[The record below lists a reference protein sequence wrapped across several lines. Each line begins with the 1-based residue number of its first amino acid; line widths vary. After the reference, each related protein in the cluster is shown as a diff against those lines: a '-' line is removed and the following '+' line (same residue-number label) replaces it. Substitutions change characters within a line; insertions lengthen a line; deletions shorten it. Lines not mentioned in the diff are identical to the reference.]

1 MRDFLFSLFEVSLTM
16 GAVAALLLAL
26 SPVWKRRFRP
36 QWRYWA
42 WLLVALR
49 LAVPLNIPLPQAPV
63 MLEAPAPVE
72 LSAAWVDEGAEGF
85 RGVEFAARPA
95 EDLPAD
101 RQTGTSQAEEGGASP
116 AATGFSLTLAEAAFA
131 VWLAGA
137 AGVLAVQL
145 ARCAAFRRH
154 TRRWSA
160 PAGEYEGI
168 PVEVCALLSAP
179 VLVGLARPRILLP
192 EGLTGEKQTY
202 ALAHEAAHAKRR
214 DLWYKALLLWV
225 CALHWFNPLVW
236 ALRRSA
242 ERDVEICC
250 DAAALAGRDEGWR
263 QGYGAALLSFV
274 SARPAAPLT
283 SQFAG
288 GVRGLKE
295 RFRALVTAAP
305 ARRGRIA
312 LALVLCAALLG
323 GSLVACRQSET
334 PEETTP
340 PTGTPLGEVTD
351 PDELADGTYW
361 ATLPAMNWWAA
372 GEDSPELSLILVELD
387 PNTMTITG
395 GDPYQGDSV
404 TLPVAEDV
412 ELGNHGDNGLSDFL
426 MWSML
431 SSYYPMVLE
440 VEVSG
445 GEIAAMTW
453 HDANLPGETPTSA
466 AAVPAVVHA
475 VDPEAG
481 TLTYAVDDGN
491 VGADSEWIEAR
502 VPAYGSVELSV
513 LAQRVNPLSSW
524 GLPCT
529 LYLENETTVYGIKAG
544 PLADGAYCIGRVSN
558 YTATLAEDGSVLA
571 FDAWLYEVDP
581 ETCRVTQTLGEA
593 EFWLGWLDESGP
605 EPVYRP
611 YGGVALYNEDGTPY
625 GGSVTQFLE
634 EFTADSDALEQARRR
649 YNTLPAVDRLTLQV
663 TVGGGVVTSMQ
674 RLPAPGLTQP
684 VTAVPLE

>member
-16 GAVAALLLAL
+16 GAVTALLLAL

-42 WLLVALR
+42 WMLVALR
-49 LAVPLNIPLPQAPV
+49 LAVPLNIPLPRAPV
-63 MLEAPAPVE
+63 TLEAPAPVE
-72 LSAAWVDEGAEGF
+72 LSAAWVDEGAEGLQ
-85 RGVEFAARPA
+85 GVEFAARPA
-95 EDLPAD
+95 ESAPNGGQA
-101 RQTGTSQAEEGGASP
+101 GMAQAEAP
-116 AATGFSLTLAEAAFA
+116 APGFSLTLAELAFC
-131 VWLAGA
+131 VWCAGA

-145 ARCAAFRRH
+145 TRYAAFRRH

-168 PVEVCALLSAP
+168 PVQICALLSAP

-192 EGLTGEKQTY
+192 EGLTGEKRAY

-305 ARRGRIA
+305 ARRGRLA

-323 GSLVACRQSET
+323 GSLVACRPQEA

-340 PTGTPLGEVTD
+340 STGTPLGEVTD
-351 PDELADGTYW
+351 PDDLANGTYW

-387 PNTMTITG
+387 PDTMTITG
-395 GDPYQGDSV
+395 GYLEGGQAV

-412 ELGNHGDNGLSDFL
+412 ELGNHGDNGLSNFL
-426 MWSML
+426 TWSML

-445 GEIAAMTW
+445 GEITAMTW
-453 HDANLPGETPTSA
+453 HDAKLSEGTPPVT
-466 AAVPAVVHA
+466 AVEVAAVVHG

-491 VGADSEWIEAR
+491 VGADSQWLTASVPRSSAVNLELLQAR
-502 VPAYGSVELSV
+502 VA
-513 LAQRVNPLSSW
+513 PLSSW
-524 GLPCT
+524 GFSCT
-529 LYLENETTVYGIKAG
+529 LLVQSDEQVVGLKAG
-544 PLADGAYCIGRVSN
+544 PLYDGVYYIGRIGTV
-558 YTATLAEDGSVLA
+558 TATLEEDGSIAA
-571 FDAWLYEVDP
+571 FDACLYQMDQ
-581 ETCRVTQTLGEA
+581 ETQQFTQTTQEA
-593 EFWLGWLDESGP
+593 EFRLAWLDDSGP
-605 EPVYRP
+605 EPRYRP
-611 YGGVALYNEDGTPY
+611 YEDIALCSEDGTPY
-625 GGSVTQFLE
+625 EGSVKDFLDQY
-634 EFTADSDALEQARRR
+634 TAEMDEAYPDILDIRQ
-649 YNTLPAVDRLTLQV
+649 PTLQL
-663 TVGGGVVTSMQ
+663 TVELGVVTSMT
-674 RLPAPGLTQP
+674 RLPAP
-684 VTAVPLE
+684 

>member
-63 MLEAPAPVE
+63 TLEAPAPVE
-72 LSAAWVDEGAEGF
+72 LSAAWVDEGAKGF

-95 EDLPAD
+95 DDLPAD
-101 RQTGTSQAEEGGASP
+101 RQTGTSQAEGADASP

-131 VWLAGA
+131 VWLAGG
-137 AGVLAVQL
+137 AGMLAVQL
-145 ARCAAFRRH
+145 ARYAAFRWH

-168 PVEVCALLSAP
+168 PVEACALLSAP

-192 EGLTGEKQTY
+192 EGLTGEKRAY
-202 ALAHEAAHAKRR
+202 ALAHESAHAKRR

-295 RFRALVTAAP
+295 RFRALVSAAP

-323 GSLVACRQSET
+323 GSLVACRPQET

-340 PTGTPLGEVTD
+340 STGTPLGEVTD

-387 PNTMTITG
+387 PDTMTITG
-395 GDPYQGDSV
+395 GYLEGGQAV

-412 ELGNHGDNGLSDFL
+412 ELGNHGDNGLSNFL
-426 MWSML
+426 TWSML

-440 VEVSG
+440 VEVTG
-445 GEIAAMTW
+445 GEITAMTW
-453 HDANLPGETPTSA
+453 HDAKLSEGTPPVT
-466 AAVPAVVHA
+466 AVEVAAVVHE

-491 VGADSEWIEAR
+491 VGADSQWLTAPVPRSSAVNLELLQAR
-502 VPAYGSVELSV
+502 VA
-513 LAQRVNPLSSW
+513 PLSSW
-524 GLPCT
+524 GFSCT
-529 LYLENETTVYGIKAG
+529 LLVQSDEQVVGLKAG
-544 PLADGAYCIGRVSN
+544 PLYDGVYYIGRIGTV
-558 YTATLAEDGSVLA
+558 TATLEEDGSIAA
-571 FDAWLYEVDP
+571 FGACLYQADQ
-581 ETCRVTQTLGEA
+581 ETQQFTRTTQEA
-593 EFWLGWLDESGP
+593 EFRLAWLDDSGA
-605 EPVYRP
+605 EPRYRP
-611 YGGVALYNEDGTPY
+611 YEDIALCSEDGTPY
-625 GGSVTQFLE
+625 EGSVKDFLDQYKAE
-634 EFTADSDALEQARRR
+634 MDEAYSDILDIRQ
-649 YNTLPAVDRLTLQV
+649 PTLQL
-663 TVGGGVVTSMQ
+663 TVELGVVTSMT
-674 RLPAPGLTQP
+674 RLPAP
-684 VTAVPLE
+684 

>member
-49 LAVPLNIPLPQAPV
+49 LAVPLNIPLPRAPV
-63 MLEAPAPVE
+63 TLEAPAPVE
-72 LSAAWVDEGAEGF
+72 LSAAWVDEGAEGLQ
-85 RGVEFAARPA
+85 GVEFAARPA

-145 ARCAAFRRH
+145 ARYAAFRRH
-154 TRRWSA
+154 TRRWST
-160 PAGEYEGI
+160 PAGEHEGI
-168 PVEVCALLSAP
+168 PVESCALLSAP
-179 VLVGLARPRILLP
+179 VLVGLMRPRILLP
-192 EGLTGEKQTY
+192 EGLTGEKRAY
-202 ALAHEAAHAKRR
+202 ALAHEAAHARRR

-295 RFRALVTAAP
+295 RFRVLASAAP
-305 ARRGRIA
+305 ARRGRLA
-312 LALVLCAALLG
+312 LVLVLCAALLG

-340 PTGTPLGEVTD
+340 PTGTPLGEVIG

-387 PNTMTITG
+387 PDTMTLTS

-440 VEVSG
+440 VEVTG
-445 GEIAAMTW
+445 GEITAMTW
-453 HDANLPGETPTSA
+453 YTANLSTDLTELQ
-466 AAVPAVVHA
+466 AVIHG

-491 VGADSEWIEAR
+491 VGADSNWIEA
-502 VPAYGSVELSV
+502 AV
-513 LAQRVNPLSSW
+513 LDGAVDLEALARRIDPMGSW
-524 GLPCT
+524 GLNCT
-529 LYLENETTVYGIKAG
+529 LTVREDGQVAKILERGLPDGTYYIRFIQGITAAMGDGTIAAFSAYAYQMDTETQRMSRSEQEVEFSLLQMDVTGEDVVYQYKEDVA
-544 PLADGAYCIGRVSN
+544 LFQADGTAYS
-558 YTATLAEDGSVLA
+558 GSTDEFLKEYMA
-571 FDAWLYEVDP
+571 DI
-581 ETCRVTQTLGEA
+581 EA
-593 EFWLGWLDESGP
+593 AYPSVANID
-605 EPVYRP
+605 RP
-611 YGGVALYNEDGTPY
+611 
-625 GGSVTQFLE
+625 
-634 EFTADSDALEQARRR
+634 
-649 YNTLPAVDRLTLQV
+649 TLQL
-663 TVGGGVVTSMQ
+663 TVELGVVTSMT
-674 RLPAPGLTQP
+674 RLPAP
-684 VTAVPLE
+684 

>member
-16 GAVAALLLAL
+16 GAVTALLLAL

-63 MLEAPAPVE
+63 TLEAPAPVE
-72 LSAAWVDEGAEGF
+72 LSAAWADEGAEGF

-101 RQTGTSQAEEGGASP
+101 RQTGTSQAEGAGASP
-116 AATGFSLTLAEAAFA
+116 AAPGFPLTLTEAAFA
-131 VWLAGA
+131 VWLAGG

-145 ARCAAFRRH
+145 ARYAAFRRH

-168 PVEVCALLSAP
+168 PVQICALLSAP

-192 EGLTGEKQTY
+192 EGLTGEKRAY

-274 SARPAAPLT
+274 CARPAAPLT

-295 RFRALVTAAP
+295 RFRALASAAP

-312 LALVLCAALLG
+312 LALVLCAALMG
-323 GSLVACRQSET
+323 GSLVACQPQEA

-340 PTGTPLGEVTD
+340 PAGTPLGEVIGS
-351 PDELADGTYW
+351 DELADGTYW

-387 PNTMTITG
+387 PDTMTITG
-395 GDPYQGDSV
+395 GYLEGGQAV

-412 ELGNHGDNGLSDFL
+412 ELGNHGDNGLSNFL
-426 MWSML
+426 TWSML

-440 VEVSG
+440 VEVTG
-445 GEIAAMTW
+445 GEITAMTW
-453 HDANLPGETPTSA
+453 HDAKLSEGTPPVT
-466 AAVPAVVHA
+466 AVEVAAVVHG

-491 VGADSEWIEAR
+491 VGADSQWLTASVPRSSAVNLELLQAR
-502 VPAYGSVELSV
+502 VA
-513 LAQRVNPLSSW
+513 PLSSW
-524 GLPCT
+524 GFSCT
-529 LYLENETTVYGIKAG
+529 LLVQSDEQVVGLKAG
-544 PLADGAYCIGRVSN
+544 PLYDGVYYIGRIGTV
-558 YTATLAEDGSVLA
+558 TATLEEDGSIAA
-571 FDAWLYEVDP
+571 FDACLYQMDQ
-581 ETCRVTQTLGEA
+581 ETQQFTQTTQEA
-593 EFWLGWLDESGP
+593 EFRLAWLDDSGP
-605 EPVYRP
+605 EPRYRP
-611 YGGVALYNEDGTPY
+611 YEDIALCSEDGTPY
-625 GGSVTQFLE
+625 EGSVKDFLDQY
-634 EFTADSDALEQARRR
+634 TAEMDEAYPDILDIRQ
-649 YNTLPAVDRLTLQV
+649 PTLQL
-663 TVGGGVVTSMQ
+663 TVELGVVTSMT
-674 RLPAPGLTQP
+674 RLPAP
-684 VTAVPLE
+684 

>member
-26 SPVWKRRFRP
+26 FPVWKRRFRP

-63 MLEAPAPVE
+63 TLEAPAPVE

-145 ARCAAFRRH
+145 ARYAAFRRH

-168 PVEVCALLSAP
+168 PVQICALLSAP

-192 EGLTGEKQTY
+192 EGLTGEKRAY

-295 RFRALVTAAP
+295 RFRALVSAAP

-323 GSLVACRQSET
+323 GSLVACRPQET

-340 PTGTPLGEVTD
+340 PTGTPL
-351 PDELADGTYW
+351 A
-361 ATLPAMNWWAA
+361 
-372 GEDSPELSLILVELD
+372 I
-387 PNTMTITG
+387 
-395 GDPYQGDSV
+395 
-404 TLPVAEDV
+404 
-412 ELGNHGDNGLSDFL
+412 
-426 MWSML
+426 
-431 SSYYPMVLE
+431 
-440 VEVSG
+440 
-445 GEIAAMTW
+445 
-453 HDANLPGETPTSA
+453 
-466 AAVPAVVHA
+466 
-475 VDPEAG
+475 
-481 TLTYAVDDGN
+481 
-491 VGADSEWIEAR
+491 
-502 VPAYGSVELSV
+502 
-513 LAQRVNPLSSW
+513 
-524 GLPCT
+524 
-529 LYLENETTVYGIKAG
+529 
-544 PLADGAYCIGRVSN
+544 
-558 YTATLAEDGSVLA
+558 
-571 FDAWLYEVDP
+571 
-581 ETCRVTQTLGEA
+581 
-593 EFWLGWLDESGP
+593 
-605 EPVYRP
+605 
-611 YGGVALYNEDGTPY
+611 
-625 GGSVTQFLE
+625 
-634 EFTADSDALEQARRR
+634 
-649 YNTLPAVDRLTLQV
+649 RLTLIPA
-663 TVGGGVVTSMQ
+663 GLISLLIYIAVVSPSRLEFVAIMTSSTSPCRRSISSFRRMS
-674 RLPAPGLTQP
+674 PGPMPSIGEMAPWRTWYTPLYFPVFSYAARSRGDSTTMMVFLSRSELLHMGQISRSVSVQHSLQYLTFFLASTMACAIP
-684 VTAVPLE
+684 STWSMGILMT

>member
-63 MLEAPAPVE
+63 TLEAPAPVE

-101 RQTGTSQAEEGGASP
+101 RQTGTSQAEGAGASP

-145 ARCAAFRRH
+145 ARYAAFRRH

-168 PVEVCALLSAP
+168 PVEACALLSAP

-192 EGLTGEKQTY
+192 EGLTGEKRAY
-202 ALAHEAAHAKRR
+202 ALAHESAHAKRR

-225 CALHWFNPLVW
+225 CVLHWFNPLVW

-274 SARPAAPLT
+274 CARPAAPLT

-295 RFRALVTAAP
+295 RFRALVSAAP

-323 GSLVACRQSET
+323 GSLVACQPQEA

-351 PDELADGTYW
+351 PDDLADGTYW

-387 PNTMTITG
+387 PDTMTITG
-395 GDPYQGDSV
+395 GYLEGGQAV

-412 ELGNHGDNGLSDFL
+412 ELDNHGDNGLSNFL
-426 MWSML
+426 TWSML

-440 VEVSG
+440 VEVTG
-445 GEIAAMTW
+445 GEITAMTW
-453 HDANLPGETPTSA
+453 HDAKLSEGTPPVT
-466 AAVPAVVHA
+466 AVEVAAVVHE

-481 TLTYAVDDGN
+481 TITYAVDDGN
-491 VGADSEWIEAR
+491 VGADSQWLTASVPRSSAVNLELLQAR
-502 VPAYGSVELSV
+502 VA
-513 LAQRVNPLSSW
+513 PLSSW
-524 GLPCT
+524 GFSCT
-529 LYLENETTVYGIKAG
+529 LLVQSDEQVVGLKAG
-544 PLADGAYCIGRVSN
+544 PLYDGVYYIGRIGTV
-558 YTATLAEDGSVLA
+558 TATLEEDGSIAA
-571 FDAWLYEVDP
+571 FDACLYQMDQ
-581 ETCRVTQTLGEA
+581 ETQQFTRTTQEA
-593 EFWLGWLDESGP
+593 EFRLAGLDHRGGAP
-605 EPVYRP
+605 RYRP
-611 YGGVALYNEDGTPY
+611 YEDIALCSEDGIPY
-625 GGSVTQFLE
+625 EGSVKDFLDQY
-634 EFTADSDALEQARRR
+634 TAEMDEAYQDILDIRQ
-649 YNTLPAVDRLTLQV
+649 PTLQL
-663 TVGGGVVTSMQ
+663 TVELGVVTSMT
-674 RLPAPGLTQP
+674 RLPAP
-684 VTAVPLE
+684 

>member
-1 MRDFLFSLFEVSLTM
+1 M
-16 GAVAALLLAL
+16 GAVTALLLAL

-49 LAVPLNIPLPQAPV
+49 LAVPVNIPLPQAPV
-63 MLEAPAPVE
+63 TLAAPSPVE
-72 LSAAWVDEGAEGF
+72 LSAAWTGGAAEGLQ
-85 RGVEFAARPA
+85 GVEFAARPA
-95 EDLPAD
+95 SAGAADTASEPAAD
-101 RQTGTSQAEEGGASP
+101 TPRLSLTGTE
-116 AATGFSLTLAEAAFA
+116 LAFA
-131 VWLAGA
+131 LWLAGA

-145 ARCAAFRRH
+145 GRYAAFRRH
-154 TRRWSA
+154 ARRWSA

-168 PVEVCALLSAP
+168 PVFTCPLLSAP
-179 VLVGLARPRILLP
+179 VLVGLIRPRILLP
-192 EGLTGEKQTY
+192 EGLTGEKRAY
-202 ALAHEAAHAKRR
+202 ALAHESAHARR
-214 DLWYKALLLWV
+214 HDLWYKALLLWV
-225 CALHWFNPLVW
+225 RALHWFNPLVW

-242 ERDVEICC
+242 ERDLEICC
-250 DAAALAGRDEGWR
+250 DAAALAGKDEGWR
-263 QGYGAALLSFV
+263 RGYGKALLSFV
-274 SARPAAPLT
+274 SAKPAAPLT

-288 GVRGLKE
+288 GGRGLKG
-295 RFRALVTAAP
+295 RFRALASAAP

-340 PTGTPLGEVTD
+340 PTGTPPGEVIG

-372 GEDSPELSLILVELD
+372 GEDGSELSLILVELD

-426 MWSML
+426 MWSVL

-440 VEVSG
+440 VEVTG
-445 GEIAAMTW
+445 GEITAMTW
-453 HDANLPGETPTSA
+453 YDASLPGETPTS

-502 VPAYGSVELSV
+502 VHAGAADLSV

-529 LYLENETTVYGIKAG
+529 LYLENETTVSGIKAG
-544 PLADGAYCIGRVSN
+544 PLADGAYYIGRVNN

-581 ETCRVTQTLGEA
+581 ETCRVTRALGEA

-625 GGSVTQFLE
+625 EGSVTQFLE
-634 EFTADSDALEQARRR
+634 EFTADSDALEQARWRN
-649 YNTLPAVDRLTLQV
+649 NTHPAVDRLTLQAAL
-663 TVGGGVVTSMQ
+663 GGGVVTSMQ

>member
-16 GAVAALLLAL
+16 GVVAALLLAL

-63 MLEAPAPVE
+63 TLEAPAPVE
-72 LSAAWVDEGAEGF
+72 LSAAWVDEGAEGLQ
-85 RGVEFAARPA
+85 GVEFAARPA

-101 RQTGTSQAEEGGASP
+101 RQTGTSQAEGAGASP

-145 ARCAAFRRH
+145 ARYAAFRRH
-154 TRRWSA
+154 THRWSA

-168 PVEVCALLSAP
+168 PVEICALLSAP

-192 EGLTGEKQTY
+192 EGLTGEKRAY

-295 RFRALVTAAP
+295 RFRALASAAP

-323 GSLVACRQSET
+323 GSLVACRPQET

-351 PDELADGTYW
+351 PDDLADGTYW
-361 ATLPAMNWWAA
+361 ATLLPFSWVQ
-372 GEDSPELSLILVELD
+372 EDTVAELTLTLVELNPD
-387 PNTMTITG
+387 TMTLTSG
-395 GDPYQGDSV
+395 MPYQGDGV
-404 TLPVAEDV
+404 TLPLAEDV
-412 ELGNHGDNGLSDFL
+412 ALGNHGDRGLKDFL
-426 MWSML
+426 MWSL
-431 SSYYPMVLE
+431 ASSHYPVVLE
-440 VEVSG
+440 VEVAG
-445 GEIAAMTW
+445 GEITAMTW
-453 HDANLPGETPTSA
+453 HDAKLSEGTPPVT
-466 AAVPAVVHA
+466 AVEVAAVVHG
-475 VDPEAG
+475 VDPKAG
-481 TLTYAVDDGN
+481 TITYAVDDGN
-491 VGADSEWIEAR
+491 VGADSQWLTASVPRSSAVNLELLQAR
-502 VPAYGSVELSV
+502 VA
-513 LAQRVNPLSSW
+513 PLSSW
-524 GLPCT
+524 GFSCT
-529 LYLENETTVYGIKAG
+529 LLVQADEQVVGLKAG
-544 PLADGAYCIGRVSN
+544 PLYDGVYYIGRIGTV
-558 YTATLAEDGSVLA
+558 TATLEEDGSIAA
-571 FDAWLYEVDP
+571 FDACLYQMDQ
-581 ETCRVTQTLGEA
+581 ETQQFTRTTQEA
-593 EFWLGWLDESGP
+593 EFRLAWLDDSGA
-605 EPVYRP
+605 EPRYRP
-611 YGGVALYNEDGTPY
+611 YEDIALCSEDGTPY
-625 GGSVTQFLE
+625 EGSVKDFLDQY
-634 EFTADSDALEQARRR
+634 TAEMDEAYPDILDIRQ
-649 YNTLPAVDRLTLQV
+649 PTLQL
-663 TVGGGVVTSMQ
+663 TVELGVVTSMT
-674 RLPAPGLTQP
+674 RLPAP
-684 VTAVPLE
+684 

>member
-16 GAVAALLLAL
+16 GAVTALLLAL

-63 MLEAPAPVE
+63 TLEAPAPVE
-72 LSAAWVDEGAEGF
+72 LSAAWVDEGAEGLQ
-85 RGVEFAARPA
+85 GVEFAARPA

-101 RQTGTSQAEEGGASP
+101 RQTGTSQAEGAGASP

-145 ARCAAFRRH
+145 ARYAAFRRH

-168 PVEVCALLSAP
+168 PVQICALLSAP

-192 EGLTGEKQTY
+192 EGLTGEKRAY

-305 ARRGRIA
+305 ARRGRLA

-323 GSLVACRQSET
+323 GSLVACQPQEA

-340 PTGTPLGEVTD
+340 STGTPLGEVTD

-387 PNTMTITG
+387 PDTMTITG
-395 GDPYQGDSV
+395 GYLEGGQAV

-412 ELGNHGDNGLSDFL
+412 ELGNHGDNGLSNFL
-426 MWSML
+426 TWSML

-440 VEVSG
+440 VEVTG
-445 GEIAAMTW
+445 GEITAMTW
-453 HDANLPGETPTSA
+453 HDAKLSEGTPPVT
-466 AAVPAVVHA
+466 AVEVAAVVHG

-491 VGADSEWIEAR
+491 VGADSQWLTASVPRSSAVNLELLQAR
-502 VPAYGSVELSV
+502 VA
-513 LAQRVNPLSSW
+513 PLSSW
-524 GLPCT
+524 GFSCT
-529 LYLENETTVYGIKAG
+529 LLVQADEQVVGLKAG
-544 PLADGAYCIGRVSN
+544 PLYDGVYYIGRIGTV
-558 YTATLAEDGSVLA
+558 TATLEEDGSIAA
-571 FDAWLYEVDP
+571 FDACLYQMDQ
-581 ETCRVTQTLGEA
+581 ETQQFTRTTQEA
-593 EFWLGWLDESGP
+593 EFRLAWLDDSGP
-605 EPVYRP
+605 EPRYRP
-611 YGGVALYNEDGTPY
+611 YEDIALCSEDGTPY
-625 GGSVTQFLE
+625 EGSVKDFLDQY
-634 EFTADSDALEQARRR
+634 TAEMDEAYPDILDIRQ
-649 YNTLPAVDRLTLQV
+649 PTLQL
-663 TVGGGVVTSMQ
+663 TVELGVVTSMT
-674 RLPAPGLTQP
+674 RLPAP
-684 VTAVPLE
+684 

>member
-16 GAVAALLLAL
+16 GAVTALLLAL

-63 MLEAPAPVE
+63 TLEAPAPVE

-101 RQTGTSQAEEGGASP
+101 RQTGTSQAEGAGASP

-131 VWLAGA
+131 VWLAGG

-145 ARCAAFRRH
+145 ARYAAFRRH
-154 TRRWSA
+154 TRRWST
-160 PAGEYEGI
+160 PAGEHEGI
-168 PVEVCALLSAP
+168 PVQICALLSAP

-192 EGLTGEKQTY
+192 EGLTGEKRAY
-202 ALAHEAAHAKRR
+202 ALAHESAHARRR

-250 DAAALAGRDEGWR
+250 DAAALARRDEGWR

-295 RFRALVTAAP
+295 RFRALVSAAP

-312 LALVLCAALLG
+312 LALVLCAALMG
-323 GSLVACRQSET
+323 GSLVACQPQEA

-351 PDELADGTYW
+351 PDDLADGTYW
-361 ATLPAMNWWAA
+361 ATLLPSSWVQ
-372 GEDSPELSLILVELD
+372 EDTVAELTLTLVELNPD
-387 PNTMTITG
+387 TMTLTSG
-395 GDPYQGDSV
+395 MPYQGDGV
-404 TLPVAEDV
+404 TLPLAEDV
-412 ELGNHGDNGLSDFL
+412 ALGNHGDRGLKDFL
-426 MWSML
+426 MWSL
-431 SSYYPMVLE
+431 ASSHYPVVLE
-440 VEVSG
+440 VEVAG
-445 GEIAAMTW
+445 GEITAMTW
-453 HDANLPGETPTSA
+453 HDAKLSEGTPPVT
-466 AAVPAVVHA
+466 AVEVAAVVHE

-481 TLTYAVDDGN
+481 TITYAVDDGN
-491 VGADSEWIEAR
+491 VGADSQWLTASVPRSSAVNLELLQAR
-502 VPAYGSVELSV
+502 VA
-513 LAQRVNPLSSW
+513 PLSSW
-524 GLPCT
+524 GFSCT
-529 LYLENETTVYGIKAG
+529 LLVQSDEQVVGLKAG
-544 PLADGAYCIGRVSN
+544 PLYDGVYYIGRIGTV
-558 YTATLAEDGSVLA
+558 TATLEEGGSIAA
-571 FDAWLYEVDP
+571 FDACLYQMDQ
-581 ETCRVTQTLGEA
+581 ETQQFTRTTQEA
-593 EFWLGWLDESGP
+593 EFRLAWLDDSGA
-605 EPVYRP
+605 EPRYRP
-611 YGGVALYNEDGTPY
+611 YEDIALCSEDGTPY
-625 GGSVTQFLE
+625 EGSVKDFLNQYMAE
-634 EFTADSDALEQARRR
+634 MDEAYPDILDIRQ
-649 YNTLPAVDRLTLQV
+649 PTLQL
-663 TVGGGVVTSMQ
+663 TVELGVVTSMT
-674 RLPAPGLTQP
+674 RLPAP
-684 VTAVPLE
+684 

>member
-63 MLEAPAPVE
+63 TLEAPAPVE

-85 RGVEFAARPA
+85 RGVEFVARPA

-101 RQTGTSQAEEGGASP
+101 RQTGTSQAEGAGASP
-116 AATGFSLTLAEAAFA
+116 AATGVSLTLAEAAFA
-131 VWLAGA
+131 VWLAGG

-145 ARCAAFRRH
+145 ARYAAFRRH

-168 PVEVCALLSAP
+168 PVEICALLSAP

-192 EGLTGEKQTY
+192 EGLTGEKRAY
-202 ALAHEAAHAKRR
+202 ALAHEFAHAGRH

-295 RFRALVTAAP
+295 RFRALASAAP

-351 PDELADGTYW
+351 PDDLADGTYW
-361 ATLPAMNWWAA
+361 ATLLPSSWVQ
-372 GEDSPELSLILVELD
+372 EDTVAELTLTLVELNPD
-387 PNTMTITG
+387 TMTLTSG
-395 GDPYQGDSV
+395 MPYQGDGV
-404 TLPVAEDV
+404 TLPLAEDV
-412 ELGNHGDNGLSDFL
+412 ALGNHGDRGLKDFL
-426 MWSML
+426 MWSL
-431 SSYYPMVLE
+431 ASSHYPVVLE
-440 VEVSG
+440 VEVAG
-445 GEIAAMTW
+445 GEITAMTW
-453 HDANLPGETPTSA
+453 HDAKLSEGTPPVT
-466 AAVPAVVHA
+466 AVEVAAVVHG

-491 VGADSEWIEAR
+491 VGADSEWIEAG

-529 LYLENETTVYGIKAG
+529 LYLENETTVSGIKAG
-544 PLADGAYCIGRVSN
+544 PLADGAYCIGRVNN

-581 ETCRVTQTLGEA
+581 ETCRATRALGEA

-625 GGSVTQFLE
+625 GGSVTQLLE
-634 EFTADSDALEQARRR
+634 EFTAGSDALEQARRR

>member
-49 LAVPLNIPLPQAPV
+49 LAVPVNISLPQAPV
-63 MLEAPAPVE
+63 TLEAPAPVE
-72 LSAAWVDEGAEGF
+72 LSAAWVDEGAEGLQ
-85 RGVEFAARPA
+85 GVEFAARPA

-101 RQTGTSQAEEGGASP
+101 RQTGTSQAEGAGASP

-145 ARCAAFRRH
+145 ARYAAFRRH

-168 PVEVCALLSAP
+168 PVESCALLSAP

-192 EGLTGEKQTY
+192 EGLTGEKRAY
-202 ALAHEAAHAKRR
+202 ALAHESAHAKRR

-242 ERDVEICC
+242 ERDLEICC
-250 DAAALAGRDEGWR
+250 DAAALTGRDEGWR
-263 QGYGAALLSFV
+263 KGYGAALLSFV
-274 SARPAAPLT
+274 SAKPAAPLT

-305 ARRGRIA
+305 ARRGRLA

-323 GSLVACRQSET
+323 GSLVACRPQEA
-334 PEETTP
+334 PEGPTP
-340 PTGTPLGEVTD
+340 PTGTPLGEVID

-361 ATLPAMNWWAA
+361 ATLPIMNWWAE
-372 GEDSPELSLILVELD
+372 GEGSPELSLIMVELD
-387 PNTMTITG
+387 PDTMTITG
-395 GDPYQGDSV
+395 GYLEGGQAV

-412 ELGNHGDNGLSDFL
+412 ALGNHGDRGLKDFL
-426 MWSML
+426 MWSL
-431 SSYYPMVLE
+431 ASSHYPVVLE
-440 VEVSG
+440 VEVTG
-445 GEIAAMTW
+445 GEITAMTW
-453 HDANLPGETPTSA
+453 HDAKLSEGTPPVT
-466 AAVPAVVHA
+466 AVEVAAVVHE
-475 VDPEAG
+475 VDPKAG
-481 TLTYAVDDGN
+481 TITYAVDDGN
-491 VGADSEWIEAR
+491 VGADSQWLTASVPRSSAVNLELLQAR
-502 VPAYGSVELSV
+502 VA
-513 LAQRVNPLSSW
+513 PLSSW
-524 GLPCT
+524 GFSCT
-529 LYLENETTVYGIKAG
+529 LLVQSDEQVVGLKAG
-544 PLADGAYCIGRVSN
+544 PLYDGVYYIGRIGTV
-558 YTATLAEDGSVLA
+558 TATLEEDGSIAA
-571 FDAWLYEVDP
+571 FDACLYQMDQ
-581 ETCRVTQTLGEA
+581 ETQQFTRTTQEA
-593 EFWLGWLDESGP
+593 EFRLAWLDDSGA
-605 EPVYRP
+605 EPRYRP
-611 YGGVALYNEDGTPY
+611 YEDIALCSEDGTPY
-625 GGSVTQFLE
+625 EGSVKDFLDQY
-634 EFTADSDALEQARRR
+634 TAEMDEAYPDILDIRQ
-649 YNTLPAVDRLTLQV
+649 PTLQL
-663 TVGGGVVTSMQ
+663 TVELGVVTSMT
-674 RLPAPGLTQP
+674 RLPAP
-684 VTAVPLE
+684 

>member
-1 MRDFLFSLFEVSLTM
+1 M
-16 GAVAALLLAL
+16 
-26 SPVWKRRFRP
+26 
-36 QWRYWA
+36 
-42 WLLVALR
+42 
-49 LAVPLNIPLPQAPV
+49 
-63 MLEAPAPVE
+63 
-72 LSAAWVDEGAEGF
+72 
-85 RGVEFAARPA
+85 
-95 EDLPAD
+95 
-101 RQTGTSQAEEGGASP
+101 
-116 AATGFSLTLAEAAFA
+116 
-131 VWLAGA
+131 
-137 AGVLAVQL
+137 
-145 ARCAAFRRH
+145 
-154 TRRWSA
+154 
-160 PAGEYEGI
+160 
-168 PVEVCALLSAP
+168 
-179 VLVGLARPRILLP
+179 
-192 EGLTGEKQTY
+192 
-202 ALAHEAAHAKRR
+202 
-214 DLWYKALLLWV
+214 
-225 CALHWFNPLVW
+225 
-236 ALRRSA
+236 
-242 ERDVEICC
+242 
-250 DAAALAGRDEGWR
+250 
-263 QGYGAALLSFV
+263 
-274 SARPAAPLT
+274 
-283 SQFAG
+283 
-288 GVRGLKE
+288 
-295 RFRALVTAAP
+295 
-305 ARRGRIA
+305 
-312 LALVLCAALLG
+312 LCAALLG
-323 GSLVACRQSET
+323 GSLVACRQNET
-334 PEETTP
+334 PEDTTP

-372 GEDSPELSLILVELD
+372 GEDGPELSLILVELD
-387 PNTMTITG
+387 PDTMTITG

-412 ELGNHGDNGLSDFL
+412 ELGNYGDNGLSNFL
-426 MWSML
+426 TWSML

-440 VEVSG
+440 VEVTG

-453 HDANLPGETPTSA
+453 HDASLPGETPTS

-491 VGADSEWIEAR
+491 VGVDSEWIEAR
-502 VPAYGSVELSV
+502 VHAGAADLSV

-529 LYLENETTVYGIKAG
+529 LYLENETTVSGIKAG
-544 PLADGAYCIGRVSN
+544 PLADGAYYIGRVNN

-581 ETCRVTQTLGEA
+581 ETCRVTRALGEA

-611 YGGVALYNEDGTPY
+611 YEGVALYNEDGTPY

-684 VTAVPLE
+684 VTAVSLE

>member
-16 GAVAALLLAL
+16 GAVTALLLAL

-63 MLEAPAPVE
+63 TLEAPAPVE
-72 LSAAWVDEGAEGF
+72 LSAAWVDEWAEGF

-145 ARCAAFRRH
+145 ARYAAFRRH

-168 PVEVCALLSAP
+168 PVQICALLSAP

-192 EGLTGEKQTY
+192 EGLTGEKRAY
-202 ALAHEAAHAKRR
+202 ALAHESAHAKRR

-250 DAAALAGRDEGWR
+250 DAVALAGRDEGWR

-295 RFRALVTAAP
+295 RFRALASAAP

-323 GSLVACRQSET
+323 GSLVACRTQEA

-340 PTGTPLGEVTD
+340 STGTPLGEVTD
-351 PDELADGTYW
+351 PDDLADGTYW

-387 PNTMTITG
+387 PDTMTITG
-395 GDPYQGDSV
+395 GYLEGGQAV

-412 ELGNHGDNGLSDFL
+412 ELDNHGDNGLSNFL
-426 MWSML
+426 TWSML

-440 VEVSG
+440 VEVTG
-445 GEIAAMTW
+445 GEITAMTW
-453 HDANLPGETPTSA
+453 HDAKLSEGTPPVT
-466 AAVPAVVHA
+466 AVEVAAVVHE

-481 TLTYAVDDGN
+481 TITYAVDDGN
-491 VGADSEWIEAR
+491 VGADSQWLTASVPRSSAVNLELLQAR
-502 VPAYGSVELSV
+502 VA
-513 LAQRVNPLSSW
+513 PLSSW
-524 GLPCT
+524 GFSCT
-529 LYLENETTVYGIKAG
+529 LLVQSDEQVVGLKAG
-544 PLADGAYCIGRVSN
+544 PLYDGVYYIGRIGTV
-558 YTATLAEDGSVLA
+558 TATLEEDGSIAA
-571 FDAWLYEVDP
+571 FDACLYQMDQ
-581 ETCRVTQTLGEA
+581 ETQQFTRTTQEA
-593 EFWLGWLDESGP
+593 EFRLAWLDDSGA
-605 EPVYRP
+605 EPRYRP
-611 YGGVALYNEDGTPY
+611 YEDIALCSEDGIPY
-625 GGSVTQFLE
+625 EGSVKDFLDQY
-634 EFTADSDALEQARRR
+634 TAEMDEAYQDILDIRQ
-649 YNTLPAVDRLTLQV
+649 PTLQL
-663 TVGGGVVTSMQ
+663 TVELGVVTSMT
-674 RLPAPGLTQP
+674 RLPAP
-684 VTAVPLE
+684 

>member
-49 LAVPLNIPLPQAPV
+49 LAVPLNIPLPRAPV
-63 MLEAPAPVE
+63 TLEAPAPVE
-72 LSAAWVDEGAEGF
+72 LSAAWVDEGAEGLQ
-85 RGVEFAARPA
+85 GVEFAARPA
-95 EDLPAD
+95 ESAPNGGQA
-101 RQTGTSQAEEGGASP
+101 GMAQAEAP
-116 AATGFSLTLAEAAFA
+116 APGFSLTLAEAAFA

-168 PVEVCALLSAP
+168 PVQICALLSAP

-192 EGLTGEKQTY
+192 EGLTGEKRAY
-202 ALAHEAAHAKRR
+202 ALAHESAHAKRR

-250 DAAALAGRDEGWR
+250 DAVALAGRDEGWR

-288 GVRGLKE
+288 GARGLKE
-295 RFRALVTAAP
+295 RFRALVSAAP

-323 GSLVACRQSET
+323 GSLVACRPQET

-340 PTGTPLGEVTD
+340 PTGTPLGEVIGS
-351 PDELADGTYW
+351 DELADGTYW
-361 ATLPAMNWWAA
+361 ATLLPFSWVQ
-372 GEDSPELSLILVELD
+372 EDTVAELTLTLVELNPD
-387 PNTMTITG
+387 TMTLTSG
-395 GDPYQGDSV
+395 MPYQGDGV
-404 TLPVAEDV
+404 TLPLAEDV
-412 ELGNHGDNGLSDFL
+412 ALGNHGDRGLMDFL
-426 MWSML
+426 MWSL
-431 SSYYPMVLE
+431 ASSHYPMVLE
-440 VEVSG
+440 VEVTG
-445 GEIAAMTW
+445 GEITAMTW
-453 HDANLPGETPTSA
+453 YTANLSTDLTELQ
-466 AAVPAVVHA
+466 AVIHG

-491 VGADSEWIEAR
+491 VGADSNWIEA
-502 VPAYGSVELSV
+502 AV
-513 LAQRVNPLSSW
+513 LDGAVDLEALARQIDPMGSW
-524 GLPCT
+524 GLNCT
-529 LYLENETTVYGIKAG
+529 LTVREDGQVAKILARGLPDGTYYIRFIQGITAAMGDGTIAAFSAYAYQMDTETQRMSRSEQEVEFSLLQMDVTGEYVGYQYKEDVA
-544 PLADGAYCIGRVSN
+544 LFQADGTAYS
-558 YTATLAEDGSVLA
+558 GSTDEFLKEYMA
-571 FDAWLYEVDP
+571 DI
-581 ETCRVTQTLGEA
+581 EA
-593 EFWLGWLDESGP
+593 AYPSVANID
-605 EPVYRP
+605 RP
-611 YGGVALYNEDGTPY
+611 
-625 GGSVTQFLE
+625 
-634 EFTADSDALEQARRR
+634 
-649 YNTLPAVDRLTLQV
+649 TLQL
-663 TVGGGVVTSMQ
+663 TVELGVVTSMT
-674 RLPAPGLTQP
+674 RLPAP
-684 VTAVPLE
+684 

>member
-49 LAVPLNIPLPQAPV
+49 LAVPVNISLSQAPV
-63 MLEAPAPVE
+63 TLAVPAPVE
-72 LSAAWVDEGAEGF
+72 LSAAWGDGGLQ
-85 RGVEFAARPA
+85 GVEFAARPA
-95 EDLPAD
+95 EGVPAGGP
-101 RQTGTSQAEEGGASP
+101 TGTAPAEAPETSSGGS
-116 AATGFSLTLAEAAFA
+116 GLSLTGAEAAFA
-131 VWLAGA
+131 AWLAGA

-145 ARCAAFRRH
+145 ARYAAFRRH

-168 PVEVCALLSAP
+168 PVDTCALLSAP

-192 EGLTGEKQTY
+192 EGLTGEKRAY
-202 ALAHEAAHAKRR
+202 ALAHESAHAGRH

-283 SQFAG
+283 SQFSG

-295 RFRALVTAAP
+295 RFRALVSAAP

-323 GSLVACRQSET
+323 GSLVACRPQEA

-340 PTGTPLGEVTD
+340 PTGTPLGEVID
-351 PDELADGTYW
+351 PAGLADGTYW
-361 ATLPAMNWWAA
+361 ATLPTMNWWAA
-372 GEDSPELSLILVELD
+372 GEGGPELSLILVELD
-387 PNTMTITG
+387 PDTMTITG
-395 GDPYQGDSV
+395 GDPFQGDSV

-412 ELGNHGDNGLSDFL
+412 ELGNHGDNGLSNFL

-440 VEVSG
+440 VEVAG
-445 GEIAAMTW
+445 GEITAMTW
-453 HDANLPGETPTSA
+453 HDAKLSEGTPPVT
-466 AAVPAVVHA
+466 AVEVAAVVHE

-481 TLTYAVDDGN
+481 TLTYAKDDGN

-502 VPAYGSVELSV
+502 VSAYSSVDLAV
-513 LAQRVNPLSSW
+513 LEERVFPLSSW

-529 LYLENETTVYGIKAG
+529 LYLEDETTVAGIKAG
-544 PLADGAYCIGRVSN
+544 ALADGVYYIGSVWSG
-558 YTATLAEDGSVLA
+558 AEDWSQFTA
-571 FDAWLYEVDP
+571 RLYEVDP
-581 ETCRVTQTLGEA
+581 DTFQMTQAYEEMELTLWRDA
-593 EFWLGWLDESGP
+593 
-605 EPVYRP
+605 
-611 YGGVALYNEDGTPY
+611 ALYNEDGTPY
-625 GGSVTQFLE
+625 EGSASQFME
-634 EFTADSDALEQARRR
+634 EFQADADALWQARKR
-649 YNTLPAVDRLTLQV
+649 YNTYPAVNRLSLAV
-663 TVGGGVVTSMQ
+663 TIGGGYVTSVT
-674 RLPAPGLTQP
+674 RLPAPEGNP
-684 VTAVPLE
+684 

>member
-63 MLEAPAPVE
+63 TLEAPAPVE

-101 RQTGTSQAEEGGASP
+101 RQTGTSQAEGAGASP

-145 ARCAAFRRH
+145 ARYAAFRRH

-168 PVEVCALLSAP
+168 PVQICALLSAP

-192 EGLTGEKQTY
+192 EGLTGEKRAY

-295 RFRALVTAAP
+295 RFRALVSAAP

-323 GSLVACRQSET
+323 GSLVACRPQEA

-340 PTGTPLGEVTD
+340 STGTPLGEVTD
-351 PDELADGTYW
+351 PDDLADGTYW

-387 PNTMTITG
+387 PDTMTITG
-395 GDPYQGDSV
+395 GYLEGGQAV

-412 ELGNHGDNGLSDFL
+412 ELGNHGDNGLSNFL
-426 MWSML
+426 TWSML

-440 VEVSG
+440 VEVTG
-445 GEIAAMTW
+445 GEITAMTW
-453 HDANLPGETPTSA
+453 HDAKLSEGTPPVT
-466 AAVPAVVHA
+466 AVEVAAVVHE

-481 TLTYAVDDGN
+481 TITYAVDDGN
-491 VGADSEWIEAR
+491 VGADSQWLTASVPRSSAVNLELLQAR
-502 VPAYGSVELSV
+502 VA
-513 LAQRVNPLSSW
+513 PLSSW
-524 GLPCT
+524 GFSCT
-529 LYLENETTVYGIKAG
+529 LLVQSDEQVVGLKAG
-544 PLADGAYCIGRVSN
+544 PLYDGVYYIGRIGTV
-558 YTATLAEDGSVLA
+558 TATLEEDGSIAA
-571 FDAWLYEVDP
+571 FDACLYQMDQ
-581 ETCRVTQTLGEA
+581 ETQQFTRTTQEA
-593 EFWLGWLDESGP
+593 EFRLAWLDDSGP
-605 EPVYRP
+605 EPRYRP
-611 YGGVALYNEDGTPY
+611 YEDIALCSEDGTPY
-625 GGSVTQFLE
+625 EGSVKDFLDQY
-634 EFTADSDALEQARRR
+634 TAEMDEAYPDILDIRQ
-649 YNTLPAVDRLTLQV
+649 PTLQL
-663 TVGGGVVTSMQ
+663 TVELGVVTSMT
-674 RLPAPGLTQP
+674 RLPAP
-684 VTAVPLE
+684 